1 MPEHT
6 QHDIAEAQK
15 LQNQLKA
22 IFQSHPGGR
31 ADAATLL
38 RVRAL
43 CALASR
49 SVGDS
54 YLKAKMG
61 QVEHYADA
69 LFSDRK
75 HQRWARQPLSGA
87 MYLRRQVF
95 AVLGALDTRLHD
107 MVGMRQAERSA
118 AAQSQ
123 ARDSGR
129 SL

>member
-1 MPEHT
+1 MVEPT
-6 QHDIAEAQK
+6 NHDLAEAQK

-22 IFQSHPGGR
+22 IFQSHQGGR

-49 SVGDS
+49 SAGDS

-61 QVEHYADA
+61 QVENYADA

-75 HQRWARQPLSGA
+75 HQRWARQPMSGP

-107 MVGMRQAERSA
+107 LGAVRQAQSGA
-118 AAQSQ
+118 AAEGQ
-123 ARDSGR
+123 ARERG
-129 SL
+129 

>member
-1 MPEHT
+1 MPERAD
-6 QHDIAEAQK
+6 QNIAEAQK
-15 LQNQLKA
+15 LQHQLKA

-31 ADAATLL
+31 ADAAALL

-49 SVGDS
+49 SVGDAD
-54 YLKAKMG
+54 LKAKMG
-61 QVEHYADA
+61 QVQNYADA

-75 HQRWARQPLSGA
+75 HQRWAREPMSGA

-107 MVGMRQAERSA
+107 MVAMRQAQSGA
-118 AAQSQ
+118 AADQ
-123 ARDSGR
+123 AGDSGR
-129 SL
+129 SR